1 MHNLL
6 KGIIVSI
13 LLLLGLG
20 IFLYLIGLK
29 EIGELGALTILIPA
43 FPIIGLVLGYA
54 GTKIKTKRFRKLLL
68 IGILLVYCAAIM
80 LSFVLITTDDSNMI
94 KTSEMASSIFF
105 LSTVGFIIYGIAI
118 LPFLTLGVFF
128 LERWTRPKEESSSS

>member
-1 MHNLL
+1 MYNLL
-6 KGIIVSI
+6 KGIMVSI

-20 IFLYLIGLK
+20 IFLNQIGLK
-29 EIGELGALTILIPA
+29 EIGELGALVILIPA
-43 FPIIGLVLGYA
+43 FPIIGMILGYA
-54 GTKIKTKRFRKLLL
+54 ATKIKTKRFGKLML
-68 IGILLVYCAAIM
+68 IGIILVYFAAIM
-80 LSFVLITTDDSNMI
+80 LSIILITTDDSNMI

-128 LERWTRPKEESSSS
+128 LERWTRPKEESSLS

>member
-1 MHNLL
+1 MYNLL
-6 KGIIVSI
+6 KGIMVSI

-20 IFLYLIGLK
+20 IFLNQIGLK
-29 EIGELGALTILIPA
+29 EIGELGALVILIPA
-43 FPIIGLVLGYA
+43 FPIIGMILGYA
-54 GTKIKTKRFRKLLL
+54 ATKIKTKRFGKLML

-105 LSTVGFIIYGIAI
+105 LSTV
-118 LPFLTLGVFF
+118 
-128 LERWTRPKEESSSS
+128 

>member
-6 KGIIVSI
+6 KGIMVSI

-20 IFLYLIGLK
+20 IFLNQIGLK
-29 EIGELGALTILIPA
+29 EIGELGALVILIPA
-43 FPIIGLVLGYA
+43 FPIIGMILGYA
-54 GTKIKTKRFRKLLL
+54 ATKIKTKRFGKLML
-68 IGILLVYCAAIM
+68 IGIILVYFAAIM
-80 LSFVLITTDDSNMI
+80 LSIILITTDDSNMI

-128 LERWTRPKEESSSS
+128 LERWTRPKD

>member
-1 MHNLL
+1 M
-6 KGIIVSI
+6 VSI

-20 IFLYLIGLK
+20 IFLNQIGLK
-29 EIGELGALTILIPA
+29 EIGELGALVILIPA
-43 FPIIGLVLGYA
+43 FPIIGMILGYA
-54 GTKIKTKRFRKLLL
+54 ATKIKTKRFGKLML
-68 IGILLVYCAAIM
+68 IGIILVYFAAIM
-80 LSFVLITTDDSNMI
+80 LSIILITTDDSNMI

-128 LERWTRPKEESSSS
+128 LERWTRPKEESSLS